1 MEKEK
6 EYKFTYAWCEKE
18 QDLLTPL
25 DVRDI
30 WRQGDIEPL
39 LQCPDEQCRKDN
51 PGSRIIPVCC
61 NPDAPCKKMQP
72 YFRTGPEHPHSDGC
86 GYAELAEA
94 TEYVMNHKARY
105 RGSKANNNL
114 LRDLKGID
122 TSLLADEYLI
132 KYDPREELRA
142 IEAEARRRIS
152 RKVNRQES
160 LCLARSVIR
169 QKTGSLTRVVEMCEK
184 LVKIG
189 KQGEVPLILP
199 GRADTTTYQGAFF
212 ALPALR
218 ADYDTVYIFYG
229 MANVEKNHNGYV
241 VKYRSPL
248 RIYRPDLPAI
258 HAVTLIDE
266 KACRKSL
273 LKTLELYAST
283 KEICCVYTFST
294 HSLNESTSPASEVS
308 SCVVITPKAS
318 DAVVIRKECVKHR

>member
-1 MEKEK
+1 
-6 EYKFTYAWCEKE
+6 
-18 QDLLTPL
+18 
-25 DVRDI
+25 
-30 WRQGDIEPL
+30 
-39 LQCPDEQCRKDN
+39 
-51 PGSRIIPVCC
+51 
-61 NPDAPCKKMQP
+61 
-72 YFRTGPEHPHSDGC
+72 
-86 GYAELAEA
+86 
-94 TEYVMNHKARY
+94 
-105 RGSKANNNL
+105 
-114 LRDLKGID
+114 
-122 TSLLADEYLI
+122 
-132 KYDPREELRA
+132 
-142 IEAEARRRIS
+142 
-152 RKVNRQES
+152 
-160 LCLARSVIR
+160 
-169 QKTGSLTRVVEMCEK
+169 MCEK